1 MSPNTTYDK
10 SQMTFLP
17 VSLNVTGKKI
27 LLVGGGRI
35 ASHKIGFIEQF
46 TKNITVVAL
55 EVLDTIKQKGI
66 RFTEKAYEKSDLDG
80 YFLVYAC
87 TNIVELNQRVKE
99 DAESLGILCNV
110 VDNPVLCDF
119 VSPAIYKNG
128 HYTVAVGSN
137 AQDVYKSIEIRDR
150 IKEYLSNDPTVFSQP
165 SKKTAH

>member
-1 MSPNTTYDK
+1 MNPNTTYDK

-27 LLVGGGRI
+27 LLVGGGRF

-46 TKNITVVAL
+46 TKNITVVAID
-55 EVLDTIKQKGI
+55 VIDTIKQKGI
-66 RFTEKAYEKSDLDG
+66 RFTEKAYEKSDLEE

-87 TNIVELNQRVKE
+87 TNIKELNQRVKD

-150 IKEYLSNDPTVFSQP
+150 IKEYLTNDPTVFSQP
-165 SKKTAH
+165 SKKPAH